1 MKNYNWKEFF
11 KAAGIRAIKTVA
23 QTAVGMIAVGAAI
36 NEVEWGY
43 IASVSVVSG
52 VVSIITSVATGLP
65 EVEVKLEE
73 E

>member
-1 MKNYNWKEFF
+1 MKKYNWKEFF

-36 NEVEWGY
+36 NEVEWAY

-52 VVSIITSVATGLP
+52 VVSIITSIATGLP
-65 EVEVKLEE
+65 ELEVKLEE